1 MSTNSSQISD
11 EGDTSVG
18 KYPETAGVEL
28 AAKDGSQRYY
38 FRNPTGGISSIPAL
52 NADQARKLIAD
63 EVRGFAPEDFEQ
75 VDGFDAEP
83 WDYPTP
89 VESGRDVNEH
99 DLWMLRAAMSKGYR
113 CGLSG
118 KHSPRKN
125 PTETTIERLLEEW
138 DDPNAVPLHDHD
150 ALQQA
155 DGIGPH
161 RAHQVVGAAVS
172 NGLIE
177 RPVRGDE

>member
-1 MSTNSSQISD
+1 MSTDKISD

-18 KYPETAGVEL
+18 KYPKTVGIEL
-28 AAKDGSQRYY
+28 AAKEGSQRYY

-63 EVRGFAPEDFEQ
+63 DYRGFAPEDFEQ

-83 WDYPTP
+83 WDYPDP
-89 VESGRDVNEH
+89 VDSDREVNEH
-99 DLWMLRAAMSKGYR
+99 DLWMLRAAMSRGYR
-113 CGLSG
+113 CGTSSR
-118 KHSPRKN
+118 HPRKN
-125 PTETTIERLLEEW
+125 PTEYTIERLLEEW
-138 DDPNAVPLHDHD
+138 PDPTAVPLHDRE

-155 DGIGPH
+155 GGIGPH
-161 RAHQVVGAAVS
+161 RAAQVVGAAVA